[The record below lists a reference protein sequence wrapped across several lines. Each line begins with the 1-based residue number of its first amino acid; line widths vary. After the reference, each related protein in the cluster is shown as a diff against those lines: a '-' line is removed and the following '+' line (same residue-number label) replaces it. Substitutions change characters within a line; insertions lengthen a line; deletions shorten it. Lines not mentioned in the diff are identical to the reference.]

1 MRTLSLAVLARL
13 AAVLML
19 VFTAGCSVRP
29 SSFSGAWLGSG
40 ATSTASIGSANE
52 STGAVPA
59 AATRRLSVA
68 TSKPVDAYVLLGG
81 RIKTCWFNA
90 ANPLLPNHVY
100 RADVSPSGRMVQ
112 IVIHEKLAL
121 GRAGNATYA
130 VDFKEEDG
138 YTVVRTY
145 NRKMP
150 PVLAAKM
157 QYDIDRWKGG
167 ETNCSKVMPKVAA
180 AAPATQ

>member
-1 MRTLSLAVLARL
+1 MGSLSPAVLARL
-13 AAVLML
+13 AAALL
-19 VFTAGCSVRP
+19 LLFATGCSVRP

-40 ATSTASIGSANE
+40 STSTASVGAAND

-90 ANPLLPNHVY
+90 NNPLLPNHVY

-121 GRAGNATYA
+121 GRAGNAAYA

-138 YTVVRTY
+138 HTVVRTY

-150 PVLAAKM
+150 PALAAKM
-157 QYDIDRWKGG
+157 QYDIDRWKHG
-167 ETNCSKVMPKVAA
+167 ETNCSRAMPKVAA
-180 AAPATQ
+180 AAPAAQ

>member
-1 MRTLSLAVLARL
+1 MRIVSLAVVARL
-13 AAVLML
+13 TAVSMIL
-19 VFTAGCSVRP
+19 VAAGCSVRP
-29 SSFSGAWLGSG
+29 SSFGGSWLGSD
-40 ATSTASIGSANE
+40 ATSTASVGSANE

-90 ANPLLPNHVY
+90 ENPLLPNHVY

-112 IVIHEKLAL
+112 IVIHERLAL
-121 GRAGNATYA
+121 GRAGDATYA
-130 VDFKEEDG
+130 VDFKEVDG
-138 YTVVRTY
+138 YTVVRTF

-150 PVLAAKM
+150 PILAAKM
-157 QYDIDRWKGG
+157 QYDIDRWKSG
-167 ETNCSKVMPKVAA
+167 ETNCNRVMPKVAA
-180 AAPATQ
+180 AAPAAQ

>member
-1 MRTLSLAVLARL
+1 MRTLSLAVWVRL

-19 VFTAGCSVRP
+19 LFAAGCSVRP
-29 SSFSGAWLGSG
+29 SSFSGAWLGS
-40 ATSTASIGSANE
+40 ASTSTASLATANE

-59 AATRRLSVA
+59 AAPRRLSIA

-90 ANPLLPNHVY
+90 DHPLLPNHVY

-121 GRAGNATYA
+121 GRAGDATYA
-130 VDFKEEDG
+130 VDFKEVEG

-157 QYDIDRWKGG
+157 QYDIDRWKRG
-167 ETNCSKVMPKVAA
+167 ETNCSKVMPNVAA
-180 AAPATQ
+180 AAPAAQ